1 MGCQRAG
8 PERTLAPAAQAP
20 SNGVNLGGIDRA
32 FTGTAG
38 ADSYLTI
45 GLTAGNIGDSQLS
58 AIGIDFDAWSLDAS
72 EPRLDSRLFVADGAV
87 FVYDSNTRAANHRVP
102 TVLYLAPCALHFG
115 H

>member
-1 MGCQRAG
+1 MVGCQRAG

-20 SNGVNLGGIDRA
+20 SNGVNLGGINEA

-58 AIGIDFDAWSLDAS
+58 AIGIDFDAWSLD
-72 EPRLDSRLFVADGAV
+72 SRLFAADGAV
-87 FVYDSNTRAANHRVP
+87 FVYDSNARAANHRVP
-102 TVLYLAPCALHFG
+102 AVLRLAPYALRLG
-115 H
+115 R